1 MDKLCE
7 QHHEQINKLIAKN
20 ELQDTHFAYM
30 KNNQDQILKQLKGIR
45 EDIGNL
51 DKKYAS
57 KNVEKIV
64 YGIVILFAL
73 SAVYFIMDTV
83 GLPH

>member
-7 QHHEQINKLIAKN
+7 QHHEEINKLISKN

-30 KNNQDQILKQLKGIR
+30 KKNQDEILKQLKAIR
-45 EDIGNL
+45 SDISEL
-51 DKKYAS
+51 DQKYAS